1 MNRKSL
7 ILCLVAAAVM
17 LCGITL
23 AVLGLYSG
31 KGKAPARHPSHA
43 VGILEAVPSDAAMIA
58 TFSSGDELFSV
69 LSDSTNASL
78 QLLTDPQD
86 NSVRTFLKSFSENAG
101 MFRGHPAAV
110 SLHFSGSLIPLF
122 ILSGGSSLTDSTAS
136 VRNFLA
142 YADSAGLSAQFLNPG
157 TASEGSGL
165 FRESL
170 VLVSKS
176 RTIINS
182 AVRHISDGTSV
193 LESEDLLSLVQE
205 TSSDNAVYICNRYSG
220 KILVKNFNRRY
231 SRYADFFS
239 SLGDWTAFRV
249 ERSSEGKRVFSGK
262 TAYSDDVSHYLN
274 VLEVS
279 AAESKVAQTLP
290 ASVSFVLDIP
300 VSNIKSYVEAYDKY
314 LDAYGKLKN
323 AKKEKDWAYVSD
335 IKEVALAY
343 FHVGKALEPVVLLR
357 TGKQNSTGGKIME
370 NTRSGYPSTIFGQ
383 LFALPDESSV
393 VGLGD
398 WTVIGSAGA
407 VNAFTEETF
416 LANTLKDMLSDCG
429 LTQSVPDKCGM
440 LVYYSMNED
449 PTLIDNVFSKD
460 LAAGLRTMAKGVSN
474 VPILAKVEA
483 DGKATVL
490 GLEVTRMNLVKSK
503 APVVERDTV
512 VVVPKGPF
520 KVLNGATG
528 ESNMLLQQPNMYLVL
543 QEMSGKGIWGIPF
556 KTPLCG
562 RVESVDYYN
571 NGKIQFLFA
580 STSKLYLLDRL
591 GRFVKGFPVE
601 LGKEV
606 LLGPDVYDFTGAK
619 GYRVMVLHKDNS
631 LELYNLHGQ
640 KPEGWKGIKAPQ
652 TVKNLPELIEAKGR
666 RYWVVRTSVQ
676 TLIYPF
682 EGGEALTKFEGQK
695 MIRPDSGIAV
705 DGASVKVTCYDG
717 KERNI
722 KL

>member
-7 ILCLVAAAVM
+7 IICLVAAAVM
-17 LCGITL
+17 LCGIAL
-23 AVLGLYSG
+23 AVAGLYSG
-31 KGKAPARHPSHA
+31 GGKSPARHSA
-43 VGILEAVPSDAAMIA
+43 SVTGILEAVPSDAAMIA
-58 TFSSGDELFSV
+58 TFSSGDEMFSF
-69 LSDSTNASL
+69 LADSTNVSM

-86 NSVRTFLKSFSENAG
+86 KAMRSFLKSVSGNTGLFK
-101 MFRGHPAAV
+101 GHTAAV

-122 ILSGGSSLTDSTAS
+122 ILSAGSSLTDSSAV
-136 VRNFLA
+136 VRSFLA
-142 YADSAGLSAQFLNPG
+142 YADSAGLSSQFLSPG
-157 TASEGSGL
+157 SAPEGSGL
-165 FRESL
+165 SKESL

-176 RTIINS
+176 RTILNS
-182 AVRHISDGTSV
+182 ALRHISDNTSV
-193 LESEDLLSLVQE
+193 LESEDLQVLASE
-205 TSSDNAVYICNRYSG
+205 ISSDDAVYVCNRYSG
-220 KILVKNFNRRY
+220 KILFKDFNRRY

-239 SLGDWTAFRV
+239 SLGDWTAFKV
-249 ERSSEGKRVFSGK
+249 ERTGAQKRIYTGKV
-262 TAYSDDVSHYLN
+262 AYSDDVSHYLN
-274 VLEVS
+274 VLEIS

-290 ASVSFVLDIP
+290 ASVSFVVDIP
-300 VSNIKSYVEAYDKY
+300 VNDIKAYVAAYDKY
-314 LDAYGKLKN
+314 LDAYGKLSS

-343 FHVGKALEPVVLLR
+343 FHIGKTLEPVLLLR
-357 TGKQNSTGGKIME
+357 TGKQNSTGGKVME
-370 NTRSGYPSTIFGQ
+370 NTRSGYPATLFGQ
-383 LFALPDESSV
+383 LFALPDESSTI
-393 VGLGD
+393 GLGD
-398 WTVIGSAGA
+398 WTVIGSAAATG
-407 VNAFTEETF
+407 AFTEDTF
-416 LANTLKDMLSDCG
+416 LANTLKDMLSDCD
-429 LTQSVPDKCGM
+429 LTASVPDRCGM

-460 LAAGLRTMAKGVSN
+460 LASGLRTMAKGVSN
-474 VPILAKVEA
+474 VPILAKVTS
-483 DGKATVL
+483 DGKSTSL

-528 ESNMLLQQPNMYLVL
+528 ESNLLLQQPNMYLVL

-591 GRFVKGFPVE
+591 GRFVKGFPVD

-631 LELYNLHGQ
+631 LELYNLHGHR
-640 KPEGWKGIKAPQ
+640 PEGWKGIKAPQ

-682 EGGEALTKFEGQK
+682 EGGETLTRFEGQK
-695 MIRPDSGIAV
+695 MIRPDSGITV
-705 DGASVKVTCYDG
+705 DGSSVKATCYDG